1 MSQAFKELDSV
12 KMQRQFVIFDIKNDA
27 TALKKV
33 SRGRCNVTILN
44 YEE

>member
-1 MSQAFKELDSV
+1 MSQAFNELESV
-12 KMQRQFVIFDIKNDA
+12 KMQRLFVMFDIIHDA
-27 TALKKV
+27 IALKEA